1 MWRDEVEMALRK
13 GEEQL
18 GVLKR
23 QVLLGGLYPS
33 TRSVMEG
40 SADMAY
46 KFNNNGK
53 WRFLEQILKTQ
64 NNRNSCHVI

>member
-1 MWRDEVEMALRK
+1 MALRK

-46 KFNNNGK
+46 KYNNNGK
-53 WRFLEQILKTQ
+53 
-64 NNRNSCHVI
+64 